1 MVLGKTSHVSPDE
14 QRVRDEDGN
23 HTSVE
28 DRAKGGLS
36 GLRQKLKDTKLYDAK
51 VCPSS
56 NALEPSTNNPHRLEP
71 FT

>member
-23 HTSVE
+23 HK
-28 DRAKGGLS
+28 DLGDKAKGGLS

-51 VCPSS
+51 VCPWYGSPY
-56 NALEPSTNNPHRLEP
+56 L
-71 FT
+71 FD